1 MTLEQSMH
9 LAQVWGL
16 VVLGSLFAIAVI
28 YAMWPTNKERFER
41 AARAPLVSE
50 DDDV

>member
-16 VVLGSLFAIAVI
+16 IVLASMFAIAVV
-28 YAMWPTNKERFER
+28 YAMWPTNKERFDR
-41 AARAPLVSE
+41 AARAPLE